1 MADPIIS
8 PDGEWMWT
16 GSDWIPAPPK
26 TSPNRMQ
33 SEKVENGVNV
43 ITLNQPEYRQQIEIG
58 GVIFG
63 GILLLLSFN
72 TLFSPNPVI
81 FEGDQVPERFQ
92 ICYSLLGL
100 IGLVILIF
108 GIQGNRIAE
117 NPRQTIIYEL
127 SRGVL
132 SYAQLQE
139 KIGLKSWEFRKII
152 KEMEDDGT
160 LNVEKDSK
168 VGSRFSLK

>member
-1 MADPIIS
+1 
-8 PDGEWMWT
+8 
-16 GSDWIPAPPK
+16 
-26 TSPNRMQ
+26 MQ

-63 GILLLLSFN
+63 GILLLVSFN

-81 FEGDQVPERFQ
+81 FEGDQVPERDQ
-92 ICYSLLGL
+92 ICFSLLGL

-108 GIQGNRIAE
+108 GIQGNRITE

-127 SRGVL
+127 SRGAL